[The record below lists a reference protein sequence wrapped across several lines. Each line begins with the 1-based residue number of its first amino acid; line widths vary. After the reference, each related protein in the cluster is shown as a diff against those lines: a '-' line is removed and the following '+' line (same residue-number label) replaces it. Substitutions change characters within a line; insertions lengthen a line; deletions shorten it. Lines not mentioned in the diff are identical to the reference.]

1 MSLLELD
8 KLAKDFAGAHQDM
21 VAIGT
26 ELETEMAVLR
36 QRYAARI
43 RRATARLAD
52 THSALGA
59 GITASPGLFQKPR
72 TFTLHG
78 IKVGFQK
85 GKGGIVFG
93 DPDTVVRLIEKH
105 FADQVDLLL
114 HIKKCPNKEALEK
127 LTVAELK
134 KIGCEVSNAGDR
146 VVIKPMDGE
155 VAKLVAGLLK
165 ELAGDEEG
173 EG

>member
-1 MSLLELD
+1 MTLLDLD
-8 KLAKDFAGAHQDM
+8 KLAAAFSGAHQEF
-21 VAIGT
+21 VALGT
-26 ELETEMAVLR
+26 ELEADLAHLR

-43 RRATARLAD
+43 RRGTAKVAD
-52 THSALGA
+52 THGALSA
-59 GITASPGLFQKPR
+59 GITNAKHLFARPK
-72 TFTLHG
+72 TLVLHG
-78 IKVGFQK
+78 IKVGYQK

-105 FADQVDLLL
+105 FADQADLLL

-134 KIGCEVSNAGDR
+134 RLGCEVADAGDR
-146 VVIKPMDGE
+146 IVIKPMDGE

-165 ELAGDEEG
+165 ELASEEA
-173 EG
+173 